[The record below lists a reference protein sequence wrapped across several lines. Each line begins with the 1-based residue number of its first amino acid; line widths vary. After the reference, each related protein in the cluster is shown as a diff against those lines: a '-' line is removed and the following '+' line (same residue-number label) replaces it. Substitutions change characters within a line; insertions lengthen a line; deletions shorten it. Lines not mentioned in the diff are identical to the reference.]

1 MTHSF
6 HLVPRAPY
14 SFDFT
19 AARFMRFASENV
31 DLVEGRQ
38 YQRLLVAGRQI
49 ALATVTDVGT
59 VARPRL
65 AVALHSPSRT
75 PVERAG
81 FEAQIR
87 HILCTDLDLKPFYRL
102 ARKDGML
109 APLVTR
115 FRGLRITSSPTL
127 FEALVT
133 AVLSQ
138 QVNLTFAYSIKK
150 EIVERLGRKWR
161 RRGRT
166 YYGFP
171 EPRRF
176 AAQSME
182 AMRGFR
188 LSNAKAG
195 TLIRLGDIFAPRAPF
210 STAAAGLAALSDE
223 EAVERLTEI
232 KGIGRW
238 SAETALMRGLARHD
252 VFPAGDLGVVKYLAQ
267 GLLGKTGKA
276 TEAEMRAFA
285 ERWRPYRGLALAYCY
300 AELATRRNATR
311 PGGAE
316 NGPRGSRH
324 PENPAPC
331 VPNNATGP
339 SARKWNR

>member
-1 MTHSF
+1 MTHT
-6 HLVPRAPY
+6 LDIIPRTPY

-19 AARFMRFASENV
+19 VARFMRFATENV
-31 DLVEGRQ
+31 DVVEDGRYRRLLSVGRQ
-38 YQRLLVAGRQI
+38 L
-49 ALATVTDVGT
+49 ALATVTSAGT

-65 AVALHSPSRT
+65 VVVLDSPSRAT
-75 PVERAG
+75 LQPAG
-81 FEAQIR
+81 FEAQLR
-87 HILCTDLDLKPFYRL
+87 HVLSTDLDLRPFYRM
-102 ARKDGML
+102 ARKDEML
-109 APLVTR
+109 APMVGR
-115 FRGLRITSSPTL
+115 FRGLRVTASPTL

-150 EIVERLGRKWR
+150 ALVESFGRRWL

-166 YYGFP
+166 YYAFP

-176 AAQSME
+176 AAQTLE
-182 AMRGFR
+182 GMRGFR

-195 TLIRLGDIFAPRAPF
+195 TLIRLGEAFA
-210 STAAAGLAALSDE
+210 SDSSLHGLTALPDE
-223 EAVERLTEI
+223 EVVERLTAI

-238 SAETALMRGLARHD
+238 SAEIALMRGLARPD
-252 VFPAGDLGVVKYLAQ
+252 TFPAGDLGVVKYVAQ

-300 AELATRRNATR
+300 AELATRRGTTT
-311 PGGAE
+311 PGIAKE
-316 NGPRGSRH
+316 
-324 PENPAPC
+324 
-331 VPNNATGP
+331 
-339 SARKWNR
+339 